1 MAPATHFASLQRDYG
16 QAKARCSRSMAGNAV
31 TSRRRKGTTG
41 CTHAISATSLQ
52 SIDNPEK
59 HGDFLAK
66 PIATDPRPVGCHIS
80 LSLGLLRLLLA
91 WNSNGRSEPSTRLE
105 LLAGLLKSGR
115 AKLAHPSSGHTS
127 AHPSAKALDA
137 VTTPSFGGALLS
149 PPRTIVATTAVSR
162 AVTTASVSRAVATTA
177 ISRAVSR
184 ALVSRA
190 NGHTTRSQCNLGERR
205 SRSEEKGS
213 DRRGCESVGS
223 HP

>member
-1 MAPATHFASLQRDYG
+1 
-16 QAKARCSRSMAGNAV
+16 MAGNAA

-162 AVTTASVSRAVATTA
+162 AVITAVSRAVTTASVSRAVTTASVSRAVATTA
-177 ISRAVSR
+177 ISR

-205 SRSEEKGS
+205 SRSEEKG
-213 DRRGCESVGS
+213 
-223 HP
+223 

>member
-1 MAPATHFASLQRDYG
+1 
-16 QAKARCSRSMAGNAV
+16 MAGNAA

-52 SIDNPEK
+52 SRDNPEK

-66 PIATDPRPVGCHIS
+66 PIAKDPRPVGCHIS

-115 AKLAHPSSGHTS
+115 AKLAHTSSVHTS
-127 AHPSAKALDA
+127 SVHASSAHASAH
-137 VTTPSFGGALLS
+137 
-149 PPRTIVATTAVSR
+149 TAVSR

-177 ISRAVSR
+177 ISRA
-184 ALVSRA
+184 LV
-190 NGHTTRSQCNLGERR
+190 
-205 SRSEEKGS
+205 
-213 DRRGCESVGS
+213 
-223 HP
+223 